1 MKKPA
6 LHESLWFSHWVP
18 SKWMQLTD
26 FPNSVPSNSGF
37 IKLGLISSRWNVQV
51 SVDAQQTCEWQVAV
65 INSSLQSDTVRRDS
79 GFWRSHTAAQ
89 GGCLQ
94 GRWWHQHCPRI
105 TCPPSPSTC
114 SDTPAP
120 ATNTSLKFYQAAI
133 YALSWDSEALCEFLI
148 RNGSCNE
155 TRGKVHPGGNV
166 GVIVCVKTS
175 RFNTTSGTSAGR
187 QDL

>member
-51 SVDAQQTCEWQVAV
+51 SVDARQTCEWQVAV

-105 TCPPSPSTC
+105 TCPPSPSL
-114 SDTPAP
+114 P
-120 ATNTSLKFYQAAI
+120 LH
-133 YALSWDSEALCEFLI
+133 LLW
-148 RNGSCNE
+148 
-155 TRGKVHPGGNV
+155 H
-166 GVIVCVKTS
+166 
-175 RFNTTSGTSAGR
+175 TSARYQHIIKILSGR
-187 QDL
+187 NLCTVMGLWGTLWVSDSKRQL